1 MTPNE
6 AIVSRLFG
14 AYQELWTWPGLE
26 EVLLGRLRG
35 RLRLEKARSHGDMRH
50 LLIVGDH
57 VHYTRDANS
66 PSEAHVEG
74 LLPRRNALARS
85 SPYEIQALGA
95 NLDRTVL
102 IASLARP
109 RLRTGFID
117 RFLVSAHAGQVPPV
131 LLFTKPDLLE
141 ADQKEF
147 IEADLQC
154 YRDLGYDVFVANLL
168 APEQP
173 ALKPLLEMIANGVTL
188 LAGQSGTGKSTFL
201 NRILGEAVQPTAA
214 ISPSSKKGRH
224 TTTNAA
230 LFRHPSGRALLID
243 SPGVKEWGIGHLSR
257 DDIIAAMPELGGAA
271 QQCQFADCK
280 HESGSRGCAVQEILV
295 QSAESGGLT
304 DERLRSF
311 EQMLAS
317 LTEPDRIRTGDYIKP
332 TGRMRTGRRQA
343 P

>member
-1 MTPNE
+1 MTTDE
-6 AIVSRLFG
+6 AIVSRVYG
-14 AYQELWTWPGLE
+14 AYQELWPWPGLE

-57 VHYTRDANS
+57 VEYTRDANN
-66 PSEAHVEG
+66 PAEANIEG
-74 LLPRRNALARS
+74 LLPRRNVLARS
-85 SPYEIQALGA
+85 SAHEIQALGA
-95 NLDRTVL
+95 NLDRSVL

-117 RFLVSAHAGQVPPV
+117 RFLVSAHAGQVSPV

-141 ADQKEF
+141 AEEREF
-147 IEADLQC
+147 MEEDLQC
-154 YRDLGYDVFVANLL
+154 YRDLGYSVFVANLL
-168 APEQP
+168 EPEP
-173 ALKPLLEMIANGVTL
+173 DALKPLLALMSEGVTL

-201 NRILGEAVQPTAA
+201 NRILGRAVQPTAT

-257 DDIIAAMPELGGAA
+257 DDIIAAMPELGAA
-271 QQCQFADCK
+271 AHQCQFADCK

-295 QSAESGGLT
+295 QSPESGGLT

-317 LTEPDRIRTGDYIKP
+317 LSEPDRIRTGDYIKP